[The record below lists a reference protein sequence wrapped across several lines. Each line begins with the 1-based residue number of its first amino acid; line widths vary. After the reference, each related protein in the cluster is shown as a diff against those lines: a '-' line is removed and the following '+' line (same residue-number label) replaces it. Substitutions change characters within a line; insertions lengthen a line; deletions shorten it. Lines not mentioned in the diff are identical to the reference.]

1 MECGKNI
8 DDLNF
13 QQNCDTT
20 VIVTGA
26 SGSIGSAATKMLI
39 DKGFSV
45 IMACRN
51 LVKGEEVREKI
62 MKERPDADVQLLQL
76 DLASFRSIENFAE
89 EIENLEVRP
98 KYLHNNAGIIC
109 RDFCTTEDGFEMTF
123 GTNYIGTVYLTKLL
137 MPIMGGG
144 FHVVNTVSLT
154 RYISDVNHDV
164 FDVNEKK
171 FRQLRTYGISK
182 YALMLYSLKLSQM
195 VPEGCHVN
203 MTDPGVVNSNMITM
217 HRWFDPLADVLFRP
231 FFCSTPEQG
240 AIPACNALIS
250 KDNGMFFRKDRCKK
264 LPQRFHDHK
273 LMDWLWDETNAIIEK
288 TQKK

>member
-1 MECGKNI
+1 MEKN
-8 DDLNF
+8 
-13 QQNCDTT
+13 QNKA
-20 VIVTGA
+20 IVTGA

-39 DKGFSV
+39 DRGFSV

-51 LVKGEEVREKI
+51 LEKGNKVRDEI
-62 MKERPDADVQLLQL
+62 MNERPDADVRLLQL

-89 EIENLEVRP
+89 EIENLEVKP
-98 KYLHNNAGIIC
+98 KYLHNNAGILC
-109 RDFCTTEDGFEMTF
+109 RDFSATEDGFEMTF

-137 MPIMGGG
+137 MPIMGDG
-144 FHVVNTVSLT
+144 FHVVNTVSLA

-195 VPEGCHVN
+195 IPEGCHVN
-203 MTDPGVVNSNMITM
+203 MTDPGIVDSNMITM
-217 HRWFDPLADVLFRP
+217 HRWFDPIADVIFRP
-231 FFCSTPEQG
+231 FFCSTPEHG
-240 AIPACNALIS
+240 ATPACNALVS
-250 KDNGMFFRKDRCKK
+250 DENGMFFHKNKFRR
-264 LPQRFHDHK
+264 LPEKYYNHK
-273 LMDWLWDETNAIIEK
+273 MMDWLWIETESIIEK

>member
-1 MECGKNI
+1 MEKNQ
-8 DDLNF
+8 DKA
-13 QQNCDTT
+13 
-20 VIVTGA
+20 IVTGA

-39 DKGFSV
+39 DRGFSV

-51 LVKGEEVREKI
+51 LKKGSEARDKI
-62 MKERPDADVQLLQL
+62 LAERPIADIKLLHL
-76 DLASFRSIENFAE
+76 DLTSFKSIEDFCK
-89 EIENLEVRP
+89 EIENLEVKP
-98 KYLHNNAGIIC
+98 KYLLNNAGIIC
-109 RDFCTTEDGFEMTF
+109 RNFNTTEDGFETTL

-137 MPIMGGG
+137 MPIMGNG
-144 FHVVNTVSLT
+144 FHVVNTVSLS
-154 RYISDVNHDV
+154 RYFSDVNQNI
-164 FDVNEKK
+164 FDVNEKR
-171 FRQLRTYGISK
+171 FRQLKAYGTSK
-182 YALMLYSLKLSQM
+182 YALLLYTLKLSQII
-195 VPEGCHVN
+195 PEGCHVN
-203 MTDPGVVNSNMITM
+203 MTDPGIVNSNMITM
-217 HRWFDPLADVLFRP
+217 HRWYDTLADVIFRP